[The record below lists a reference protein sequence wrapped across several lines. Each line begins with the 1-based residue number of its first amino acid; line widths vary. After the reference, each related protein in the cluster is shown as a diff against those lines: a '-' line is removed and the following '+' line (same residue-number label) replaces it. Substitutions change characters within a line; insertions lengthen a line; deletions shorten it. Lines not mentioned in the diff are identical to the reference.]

1 MRMLHK
7 PLSRWVA
14 PAVVLLGIPFTYA
27 GIFYS
32 NIGMN
37 LAHGQRE
44 ILEEESGKL
53 TVLVWAIIMAG
64 VFAVRLLT
72 RRSKPSP
79 SKHDQK
85 AAPAVDCPTARS
97 RSQE

>member
-1 MRMLHK
+1 MTVLKSNCESNMSMLHK

-14 PAVVLLGIPFTYA
+14 PTIVLLGVPFTYA
-27 GIFYS
+27 GMFYS

-53 TVLVWAIIMAG
+53 TMLIWAIMVAG
-64 VFAVRLLT
+64 VYVVRLLT
-72 RRSKPSP
+72 ITRCGVRSAREKPKP
-79 SKHDQK
+79 
-85 AAPAVDCPTARS
+85 
-97 RSQE
+97 